1 MSTFTWRWGA
11 AAFAVL
17 SIGVGIN
24 MLAMQPPGKVARAR
38 SAQAQGPIIGQT
50 MLIEAPVKATRAS
63 GQPAKAKS
71 PVDAG
76 KPAAARPAGSEPAA
90 AAVNVELVR
99 AIQRELNQ
107 KGYEAGSDDGVL
119 NLISRA
125 AIMAFEH
132 DQGLRLTAEPS
143 DELLRILVLGQAD
156 GLRPAGKPVQH
167 GQEQRAQV
175 DQIIRT
181 VQQSLGAIGYHPA
194 RADGRTSPEMERAIR
209 EFEMDQGLPPS
220 GRVSGALMQRLLRV
234 AANGKLTSMR

>member
-1 MSTFTWRWGA
+1 MSTFTGRWGA
-11 AAFAVL
+11 AAFAIL

-38 SAQAQGPIIGQT
+38 PTQPQGLVIGQT
-50 MLIEAPVKATRAS
+50 MIVDAPIKAARPS
-63 GQPAKAKS
+63 GQPKAARS
-71 PVDAG
+71 PAETG
-76 KPAAARPAGSEPAA
+76 KQAAARPTGIEDGASTA
-90 AAVNVELVR
+90 NIDLVR
-99 AIQRELNQ
+99 AIQRELTH
-107 KGYEAGSDDGVL
+107 KGYEAGGDDGVL

-143 DELLRILVLGQAD
+143 DDLLRLLVLGPAD
-156 GLRPAGKPVQH
+156 RPRPATKVVPQGH
-167 GQEQRAQV
+167 EQRPQV

-194 RADGRTSPEMERAIR
+194 RADGRTSPETERAIR

-220 GRVSGALMQRLLRV
+220 GRISGALMQRLLRV
-234 AANGKLTSMR
+234 AANGKLTSVR